1 MVAEDLGSA
10 FRSSGAMKNWKKG
23 EGPKGT
29 EMGKKSEWRE
39 DAGSVCGRAYGT
51 RCEAND
57 AMPHTKLQ
65 RGENDVCVSHL
76 RHAIGELHLH
86 SVGWI

>member
-1 MVAEDLGSA
+1 M
-10 FRSSGAMKNWKKG
+10 
-23 EGPKGT
+23 
-29 EMGKKSEWRE
+29 
-39 DAGSVCGRAYGT
+39 CGRAYGGL
-51 RCEAND
+51 CEAND

-86 SVGWI
+86 SVGSFGSSVLHEPRSHILSDLPPEPHHRFLAHHRPQ